1 MAAPFGQLTSLEV
14 SGPSTSYR
22 PYALRMGSNF
32 NDPLVGPF
40 AVQSASSMQAVIER
54 DLSETI
60 RDVVSLA
67 KPRITLMVLITTA
80 GGLALA
86 GGGVDVRTALF
97 TLLGTA
103 LVVGSA
109 NTLNC
114 WLERDSD
121 RLMTRTM
128 NRPLPSR
135 RLSPAIALYFGLI
148 LGGISIPLLAFGV
161 NKLTGLLAAIAL
173 VSYVGIY
180 TPLKQVTPAAL
191 LVGSVPGALPPLIGW
206 TAVTGK
212 LEWAG
217 IALFAVLF
225 FWQLPHFIAIAI
237 FRQEEY
243 TRAGIKVLPAVRG
256 LRVAKVHAV
265 MHSVFLLVAT
275 LSLVPLRVAGTPY
288 LVVAFLLGG
297 GMLVLSIRGFA
308 KDAGN
313 RWARQMF
320 FASIIYLPALF
331 TALAL
336 DALA

>member
-1 MAAPFGQLTSLEV
+1 
-14 SGPSTSYR
+14 
-22 PYALRMGSNF
+22 
-32 NDPLVGPF
+32 
-40 AVQSASSMQAVIER
+40 MQAVIER
-54 DLSETI
+54 DLSETL

-80 GGLALA
+80 GGLAMA
-86 GGGVDVRTALF
+86 GGVQLHTALL

-128 NRPLPSR
+128 NRPLPAR
-135 RLSPAIALYFGLI
+135 RLSPATALYFGLV
-148 LGGISIPLLAFGV
+148 LGGIAIPLLTFGV
-161 NKLTGLLAAIAL
+161 NRLTGLLAAIAL

-191 LVGSVPGALPPLIGW
+191 LIGSVPGALPPLIGW
-206 TAVTGK
+206 TAVTGR

-217 IALFAVLF
+217 IALFGVMF

-265 MHSVFLLVAT
+265 VHSLFLVAT
-275 LSLVPLRVAGTPY
+275 TVALVPLHVAGVPY
-288 LVVAFLLGG
+288 LVVALLLGG
-297 GMLVLSIRGFA
+297 GMIALAVRGFA
-308 KDAGN
+308 NESDT
-313 RWARQMF
+313 RWARQLF
-320 FASIIYLPALF
+320 FASLIYLPLLF
-331 TALAL
+331 SALAL
-336 DALA
+336 DALV

>member
-1 MAAPFGQLTSLEV
+1 
-14 SGPSTSYR
+14 
-22 PYALRMGSNF
+22 
-32 NDPLVGPF
+32 
-40 AVQSASSMQAVIER
+40 MQAVMQR
-54 DLSETI
+54 HVSETI

-86 GGGVDVRTALF
+86 GGIGLGKALC

-114 WLERDSD
+114 WWERESD

-128 NRPLPSR
+128 NRPLPAG
-135 RLSPAIALYFGLI
+135 RLSPKTALMFGMI
-148 LGGISIPLLAFGV
+148 LGGIAIPLLTIGV
-161 NKLTGLLAAIAL
+161 NHLTGGLAAIAL
-173 VSYVGIY
+173 VSYVAVY

-191 LVGSVPGALPPLIGW
+191 LIGSVPGALPPLIGW
-206 TAVTGK
+206 TAVTGR

-217 IALFAVLF
+217 IALFGVLF
-225 FWQLPHFIAIAI
+225 FWQLPHFIAIAV

-265 MHSVFLLVAT
+265 VHSVLLLAVT
-275 LSLVPLRVAGTPY
+275 LTLVPLKVAGLPF
-288 LVVAFLLGG
+288 LVTAIVLGV
-297 GMLVLSIRGFA
+297 GMVVLSVRGFSA
-308 KDAGN
+308 PVSVSN
-313 RWARQMF
+313 HRWARQL
-320 FASIIYLPALF
+320 FAASLVYLPLLF

-336 DALA
+336 DALI